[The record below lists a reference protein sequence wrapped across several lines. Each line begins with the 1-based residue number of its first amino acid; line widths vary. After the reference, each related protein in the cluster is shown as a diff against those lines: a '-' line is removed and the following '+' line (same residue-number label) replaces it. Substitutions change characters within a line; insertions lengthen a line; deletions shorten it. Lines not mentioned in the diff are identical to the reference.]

1 MIKVENLQTSNDVSY
16 LLSGNTE
23 GLINLGKLT
32 DGDKT
37 ICIAYRDKVI
47 EVNTVIA
54 KYDDKPF
61 IHFGIYDLE
70 KDSDE
75 EQVIELSVYENV
87 PDIYLLDMDKLIL
100 YVYAYT
106 KEDGKARISEYELKP
121 LDSHIS
127 VLIPTDEFFKIK
139 QDVIY
144 ILYKEDMDKLFKTET
159 TRDLVFSYLKER
171 KHIINDVEHRKAEE
185 FNSWPI
191 EQRVNMIPL
200 SIPQDL
206 SRFTSWPMISCAYD
220 ECNNRAIVYVTR
232 RFEEDGKVYAVFT
245 LYETNTNDI
254 VTWLFDQAMTDEGEV
269 AFDLDINQPV
279 LITSANRDNIKYS
292 AASITYEDR
301 SILFLGTHR
310 NNTIYI
316 AHLSHRQMENVT
328 VTLCKTRLELR
339 QNTAYIDLQRSIQTA
354 DDIDFVI

>member
-1 MIKVENLQTSNDVSY
+1 MKVVNLQTSNDVSY

-47 EVNTVIA
+47 EVNTSIV
-54 KYDDKPF
+54 KDSDKPF
-61 IHFGIYDLE
+61 IPFGIYDLE

-127 VLIPTDEFFKIK
+127 VLIPTDEFFKIR

-220 ECNNRAIVYVTR
+220 DLNNRAIVYATR

-245 LYETNTNDI
+245 LYETNTNDV

-269 AFDLDINQPV
+269 AFDLDINQPI

-292 AASITYEDR
+292 AASITYENR
-301 SILFLGTHR
+301 SILFLGVHR
-310 NNTIYI
+310 DNTRYI
-316 AHLSHRQMENVT
+316 AHLSHRQIENVT

-354 DDIDFVI
+354 GDTDFVI